1 MHSYAQTNIQL
12 FNQLHREGY
21 RAADLEAV
29 VSAHELMIELMT
41 GQFRASGKTFI
52 AHLVGTAS
60 ILGSLHAAPALVAA
74 ALLHAAYSAGD
85 FGDDRL
91 GVSDAKRARVRSAV
105 GEQVEDYVC
114 RYHNLPWDDQTIG
127 TVSDGLDRMAAIERD
142 VVLMRLANELE
153 DFLDLGILYC
163 GEQKRSWT
171 SGSRRCQVIIGMAR
185 SLGFRGLAD
194 ELQRTIDEA
203 ATAVVPREFLRQNA
217 RNASFLL
224 MPQSCQRLKSFL
236 ATRLASLE
244 RAPQSRPN
252 EH

>member
-21 RAADLEAV
+21 RAANLEAV
-29 VSAHELMIELMT
+29 VSAHELMMALMT

-60 ILGSLHAAPALVAA
+60 ILGSLHVASPMVAA

-91 GVSDAKRARVRSAV
+91 GISDAKRARVRSAV
-105 GEQVEDYVC
+105 GEQVEDYVW
-114 RYHNLPWDDQTIG
+114 RYHNLSWDDQTIR
-127 TVSDGLDRMAAIERD
+127 TTSDGLDGMTAIERD

-163 GEQKRSWT
+163 GEQKRLWT
-171 SGSRRCQVIIGMAR
+171 SGSHRCQLMVAIAR
-185 SLGFRGLAD
+185 NLGFPGLAD
-194 ELQRTIDEA
+194 ELQRTIDET
-203 ATAVVPREFLRQNA
+203 ATAVVPPELLRPNA

-224 MPQSCQRLKSFL
+224 APQSCQRLKDFL
-236 ATRLASLE
+236 ATRVATLK
-244 RAPQSRPN
+244 RAPQRQPN
-252 EH
+252 DP